1 MRITP
6 PIGYN
11 QTTFT
16 KEELRDATQSA
27 VGIVEVNRMLSA
39 YEMAESVHQYQL
51 RNDGTPYIWH
61 PARVAKIVVTEL
73 GITDPDT
80 IITALLHDTLE
91 DSEILTTEVL
101 EYNFGSRVARHVELL
116 TKEIRI
122 KDGPIRERIDREYA
136 ERLHTAPT
144 VCRLIKLADRLD
156 NTRCLQFNLKRNP
169 YKYVVE
175 TKNHYLPMAD
185 ETDDLRVLYLAREI
199 RQAMNKYFG

>member
-11 QTTFT
+11 HTTFT
-16 KEELRDATQSA
+16 KEELREASQSI

-39 YEMAESVHQYQL
+39 YEMAETVHQYQL

-61 PARVAKIVVTEL
+61 PARVAKIIVMEL
-73 GITDPDT
+73 GIVDPDT
-80 IITALLHDTLE
+80 VIAALLHDTLE
-91 DSEILTTEVL
+91 DSDILTPEVL
-101 EYNFGSRVARHVELL
+101 EYNFGARVARHVELL

-122 KDGPIRERIDREYA
+122 KDGPVREKIDKEYA
-136 ERLHTAPT
+136 ERLHAAPV
-144 VCRLIKLADRLD
+144 VCRIIKLADRLD

-175 TKNHYLPMAD
+175 TTNHYLPMAE
-185 ETDDLRVLYLAREI
+185 ETEDLRILYLAREI
-199 RQAMNKYFG
+199 RQAMNKFFG